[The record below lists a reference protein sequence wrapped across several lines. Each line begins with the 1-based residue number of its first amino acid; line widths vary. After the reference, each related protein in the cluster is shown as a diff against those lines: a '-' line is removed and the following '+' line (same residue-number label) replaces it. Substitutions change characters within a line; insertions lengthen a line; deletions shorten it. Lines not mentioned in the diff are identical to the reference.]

1 MPLLTARTHA
11 HRQSTAGAERRR
23 LADLELVAGQPLERE
38 PLADG
43 RRDDRDLELP
53 EAHAEADP
61 RAAAERHVGAAR
73 DLLALARQEA
83 LGAER
88 VRLLPHVGQPVR
100 GPRAVVH
107 WHARGNAMAVQLE
120 RRQRAA
126 RADPGR
132 RVEPER

>member
-53 EAHAEADP
+53 EAHSEADP
-61 RAAAERHVGAAR
+61 RAPAERHVGAAR
-73 DLLALARQEA
+73 DLLALAREEA
-83 LGAER
+83 LGAEGVR
-88 VRLLPHVGQPVR
+88 VLPDVGQPVR
-100 GPRAVVH
+100 GPRAIVDG
-107 WHARGNAMAVQLE
+107 HAGRDLAAVQLE
-120 RRQRAA
+120 GGDGAA
-126 RADPGR
+126 RADPGGR
-132 RVEPER
+132 